1 MAKRITLE
9 QWITEALGDADK
21 GKPCS
26 GLGLVH
32 LKSGIGTE
40 EVHTKPIEGTT
51 ANFRALAEF
60 FMNKATAYA
69 QDMPGIQ
76 TFRLVAF
83 YGSNEPQA
91 AHTFTVF
98 EGSLTAGEHTPWS
111 KHEPTPSGHLALAM
125 KHNEWLQN
133 DYRQLVQGVMGML
146 VSQSVEHQKEKAEI
160 NVLMRD
166 VLLNMRKED
175 HAMQLERLRFQ
186 RESEERAMIGK
197 SLPGL
202 LNAFTGTDIM
212 PASTV
217 DTQIIEGMAMKV
229 GPDDLKLMVM
239 TGKMTQQEA
248 LVIAQRFAAI
258 REEAEKKKQ
267 AIQQAPSEDKETP
280 AP

>member
-9 QWITEALGDADK
+9 HWITEALGDADK

-26 GLGLVH
+26 AIGLVH

-40 EVHTKPIEGTT
+40 EVHTKPIEGTN
-51 ANFRALAEF
+51 ANFRALADF

-98 EGSLTAGEHTPWS
+98 EGSLTAGVHAPWS

-125 KHNEWLQN
+125 KHNEWLQQ
-133 DYRQLVQGVMGML
+133 DYRNLVQGVMGMML
-146 VSQSVEHQKEKAEI
+146 QERTEHAKERAEM
-160 NVLMRD
+160 NMVMRD
-166 VLLNMRKED
+166 VLLNLRKED
-175 HAMQLERLRFQ
+175 HAMQLERQRYI

-197 SLPGL
+197 ALPGL
-202 LNAFTGTDIM
+202 INAFTNSEIM
-212 PASTV
+212 PSTLV

-229 GPDDLKLMVM
+229 GPEDLKLLVM
-239 TGKMTQQEA
+239 TGKLTQQEA
-248 LVIAQRFAAI
+248 LVVAQRFAAI
-258 REEAEKKKQ
+258 REEAEKKKLAVQ
-267 AIQQAPSEDKETP
+267 AAPSEDKETP
-280 AP
+280 P